1 MAKPEKKSLNV
12 TTIYEKRRRS
22 VVYRVTIKLSRNG
35 RVVIK
40 EEIRAFVEQC
50 QIPPRSDED
59 ASTSSG

>member
-35 RVVIK
+35 RVVVK
-40 EEIRAFVEQC
+40 EEIRAFVELLLW
-50 QIPPRSDED
+50 SLEHWY
-59 ASTSSG
+59 